1 MIDGSGLGRCEIALR
16 FWLSL
21 LAIGFPLAGDGW
33 AQRRASST
41 PKPASPTTLNMQA
54 QSAGSVSVVIT
65 TAPDGAPLTAGASGP
80 RSLDLGSVSYGTGAR
95 VSNVRVSRLADRFVV
110 STRFGLSIQDASR
123 RFSSAA
129 VLASIAH
136 PESVHTI
143 WVDNV
148 KLATTPQIIQ
158 GQARLGPTLEH
169 RLWIEVPASCTEK
182 DSQLHNA
189 VFFQVVPN

>member
-1 MIDGSGLGRCEIALR
+1 MRRCEIALR
-16 FWLSL
+16 FFLSL
-21 LAIGFPLAGDGW
+21 LTIGFLLAGDGW
-33 AQRRASST
+33 AQRRDSST
-41 PKPASPTTLNMQA
+41 PKHTSPTTLSMQA

-65 TAPDGAPLTAGASGP
+65 TAPDGAPLAGRASGP
-80 RSLDLGSVSYGTGAR
+80 WALDLDLGSVSYGTGAR

-110 STRFGLSIQDASR
+110 STRFGLSIQDGSR

-169 RLWIEVPASCTEK
+169 RLWIEVPASSTEK

-189 VFFQVVPN
+189 VFFQVIPN

>member
-1 MIDGSGLGRCEIALR
+1 MRRCEIALR
-16 FWLSL
+16 FFLSL
-21 LAIGFPLAGDGW
+21 LTIGFPLAGDGW
-33 AQRRASST
+33 AQRRDSST
-41 PKPASPTTLNMQA
+41 PKHTSPTTLNMHV

-65 TAPDGAPLTAGASGP
+65 TTPDGAPLAAAASGP
-80 RSLDLGSVSYGTGAR
+80 RSLYLGSVSYGTGAR

-158 GQARLGPTLEH
+158 GQARLGPTFEH
-169 RLWIEVPASCTEK
+169 RLWIEVPASSTEK

-189 VFFQVVPN
+189 VFFQVIPN

>member
-1 MIDGSGLGRCEIALR
+1 MRRCEIALR
-16 FWLSL
+16 FFLSL
-21 LAIGFPLAGDGW
+21 LTIGFLLAGDGW
-33 AQRRASST
+33 AQRRDSST
-41 PKPASPTTLNMQA
+41 PKHTSPTTLSMQA

-65 TAPDGAPLTAGASGP
+65 TAPDGAPLAGRASGP
-80 RSLDLGSVSYGTGAR
+80 WALDLDLGSVSYGTGAR

-169 RLWIEVPASCTEK
+169 RLWIEVPASSTEK

-189 VFFQVVPN
+189 VLFQVIPN